1 MTEHTPRCDGRDE
14 VALLVH
20 GELPDAERR
29 RLLAHIDMCPA
40 CRARFAE
47 MVAVEA
53 EYSRLPAP
61 RLSRDEKER
70 LLAHATSAG
79 SVTGAGSSTG
89 AGTRR
94 SRAPS
99 GIPWRALAAA
109 AVVALAYL
117 AGWATSPSAPV
128 DPGMAERLAG
138 IEAELVELRRSRL
151 QVAVE
156 HPSAVVRMQEIVAV
170 QTVDSESVTD
180 LLLRVLERD
189 PNPNVR
195 LAALDALRIG
205 DLSEAE
211 AQTVLSRLLDEPS
224 PLLRSALIDFV
235 VSREIEG
242 RQSLLERLERSD
254 DDPAVRAKARSAL
267 ERLT

>member
-1 MTEHTPRCDGRDE
+1 MTEYTSRCDGKDE
-14 VALLVH
+14 VALLVY
-20 GELPDAERR
+20 GELRGEESR
-29 RLLAHIDMCPA
+29 RLLAHIDRCAA
-40 CRARFAE
+40 CRARFTE

-53 EYSRLPAP
+53 EYSRLPKP
-61 RLSRDEKER
+61 RLASAEKER
-70 LLAHATSAG
+70 LIERARDAG
-79 SVTGAGSSTG
+79 SATRA
-89 AGTRR
+89 APRR
-94 SRAPS
+94 SSAS
-99 GIPWRALAAA
+99 YGIPWRALAAA

-117 AGWATSPSAPV
+117 AGWATSPSPTV

-170 QTVDSESVTD
+170 KAVDSESVTD

-195 LAALDALRIG
+195 LAALDALRTG

-235 VSREIEG
+235 VSQEIEG
-242 RQSLLERLERSD
+242 RQSLFERLERSD
-254 DDPAVRAKARSAL
+254 DDPTVRAKARSAL
-267 ERLT
+267 EKLT

>member
-1 MTEHTPRCDGRDE
+1 MTENMSRCDGRDE

-20 GELPDAERR
+20 GELPGEERR
-29 RLLAHIDMCPA
+29 RMLAHLGTCAA
-40 CRARFAE
+40 CRARFTE

-61 RLSRDEKER
+61 RLTRAEQER
-70 LLAHATSAG
+70 LLAHAT
-79 SVTGAGSSTG
+79 GAGSATRAAVHG
-89 AGTRR
+89 ALVRT
-94 SRAPS
+94 
-99 GIPWRALAAA
+99 GIPGRAIAAA

-117 AGWATSPSAPV
+117 AGWATSPSATVNPA
-128 DPGMAERLAG
+128 MAERLAG

-156 HPSAVVRMQEIVAV
+156 HPSAVVRMQEIVAA
-170 QTVDSESVTD
+170 QAVDSEPVTD

-195 LAALDALRIG
+195 LAALDALRAA

-211 AQTVLSRLLDEPS
+211 AQALLSRLLDEPS
-224 PLLRSALIDFV
+224 PSLRSALIDFV

-242 RQSLLERLERSD
+242 RRPLLERLERSD

>member
-1 MTEHTPRCDGRDE
+1 MTERTPRCDGGDE

-20 GELPDAERR
+20 GELPETERR
-29 RLLAHIDMCPA
+29 RLLAHFDTCAA

-61 RLSRDEKER
+61 RLSRAEKER
-70 LLAHATSAG
+70 LLAHATDAG
-79 SVTGAGSSTG
+79 SATRAVPGRSS
-89 AGTRR
+89 
-94 SRAPS
+94 APY

-117 AGWATSPSAPV
+117 AGWATSPSPSA
-128 DPGMAERLAG
+128 DSGMAERLAG
-138 IEAELVELRRSRL
+138 IEKELVELRRSRL

-156 HPSAVVRMQEIVAV
+156 HPSAVVRMQEIVSV
-170 QTVDSESVTD
+170 QAVDSESVTD

-195 LAALDALRIG
+195 LAALDALRTG

>member
-1 MTEHTPRCDGRDE
+1 MTENMPRCEGRDE
-14 VALLVH
+14 VAQLVH
-20 GELPDAERR
+20 GELPGEERR
-29 RLLAHIDMCPA
+29 RMLAHLGTCA
-40 CRARFAE
+40 VCRARFTE

-53 EYSRLPAP
+53 EYARLPAP
-61 RLSRDEKER
+61 RLASAEKER
-70 LLAHATSAG
+70 LIEHATDAG
-79 SVTGAGSSTG
+79 SATRA
-89 AGTRR
+89 ATRR
-94 SRAPS
+94 SSAPS

-117 AGWATSPSAPV
+117 AGWATSPSATV
-128 DPGMAERLAG
+128 DPAMAERLAG

-170 QTVDSESVTD
+170 RAVDSESVTA
-180 LLLRVLERD
+180 LLVRVLERD

-195 LAALDALRIG
+195 LAALDALRAG
-205 DLSEAE
+205 DLSESD
-211 AQTVLSRLLDEPS
+211 AQAVLQRLLSEPS

-235 VSREIEG
+235 VNQQIEG
-242 RQSLLERLERSD
+242 RRSLLERLERSD
-254 DDPAVRAKARSAL
+254 DDPTVRAKAHSAL